1 MHSWDP
7 ASPPALPSSLNS
19 GRHTAMKL
27 AGRRPGV
34 QHGHLRASSLPQR
47 TLCTGRGGGIH
58 PTGVRQGEQAERG
71 LTVGTWRKGLC
82 WHLCCTVCTPS
93 PEGPHMPRPSSH
105 GGDLPATS
113 ATLGCSSPSLTLA
126 PQHLWMTKSLP
137 FLPGPDP
144 EPAPQAPAG
153 PSTCSLEQ
161 RMGWAQGLPPR
172 LHRGLQRAHWSPEI
186 WIQQVWP
193 WDPVIPTVP
202 PFLEA
207 AALPWGSRG
216 MKGGQRAS
224 RRCESPGE
232 Q

>member
-1 MHSWDP
+1 MRNRE
-7 ASPPALPSSLNS
+7 ASAWVAIGSLYVRSTRKHPPPWTLKQGPFC
-19 GRHTAMKL
+19 H
-27 AGRRPGV
+27 
-34 QHGHLRASSLPQR
+34 RAATSRWP
-47 TLCTGRGGGIH
+47 CT
-58 PTGVRQGEQAERG
+58 
-71 LTVGTWRKGLC
+71 
-82 WHLCCTVCTPS
+82 CTPAGTPC
-93 PEGPHMPRPSSH
+93 PE
-105 GGDLPATS
+105 
-113 ATLGCSSPSLTLA
+113 
-126 PQHLWMTKSLP
+126 
-137 FLPGPDP
+137 PGPDP

-172 LHRGLQRAHWSPEI
+172 LHCGLQHAHWWPEI

-216 MKGGQRAS
+216 MEGGQRAS

-232 Q
+232 QRGSRATRRRWRRARQLGPDARG